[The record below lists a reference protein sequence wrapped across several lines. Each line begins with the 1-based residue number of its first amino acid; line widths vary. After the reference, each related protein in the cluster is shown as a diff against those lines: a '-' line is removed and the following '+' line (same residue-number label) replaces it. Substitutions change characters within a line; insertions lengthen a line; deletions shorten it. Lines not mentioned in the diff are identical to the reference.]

1 MLVGKLADQRGDVG
15 NVIAVVDLGLGRS
28 LGLLL
33 SLSLGLLGLGLFLG
47 LFGLGFFLGCG
58 LGVAVAD
65 ADDDG
70 ADVDGVV
77 FFSEDFDDGACDGGG
92 DFGVDLVGGHFE
104 EGFVDCDGVADLF
117 QPAGDGAFGDGFAE
131 FGHFNVGC
139 LARCVCSI
147 VLLGLFLSLSLGLLG
162 LGFFFLGLFSC
173 CFFAFFAKFSDDGAD
188 TNSFVLIGE
197 DLKQNASSR
206 GGDLGI
212 DLVGGDLQQGFI
224 GGDSV
229 TNLFQPAG
237 DGAFGDRFTEL
248 GHLDRERH
256 CVRLLEGRVGD

>member
-1 MLVGKLADQRGDVG
+1 M
-15 NVIAVVDLGLGRS
+15 
-28 LGLLL
+28 L

-162 LGFFFLGLFSC
+162 LGFFLGLFSC
-173 CFFAFFAKFSDDGAD
+173 CLFAFFAKFSDDGAD
-188 TNSFVLIGE
+188 INSFVLIGE